1 MLRQLSAVSYQLSVF
16 LLIAPPFGRKWR
28 DFAPVLWAGGSLL
41 TILTNGL
48 TTLYPGLSS
57 PCFFGENPRDYSIP
71 LIGEAGEW
79 LIAESCKL

>member
-16 LLIAPPFGRKWR
+16 LLFIPPFGRKWT

-48 TTLYPGLSS
+48 TALYPGLHRLVSLEKIPETIPS
-57 PCFFGENPRDYSIP
+57 P
-71 LIGEAGEW
+71 
-79 LIAESCKL
+79 

>member
-16 LLIAPPFGRKWR
+16 LLFIPPFGRKWT

-48 TTLYPGLSS
+48 TALYPGLPS
-57 PCFFGENPRDYSIP
+57 PCSFGENPRDYSIP
-71 LIGEAGEW
+71 LIGEAGER
-79 LIAESCKL
+79 LKADS